1 MICLKFRT
9 GSLIVF
15 WFLDS
20 GHGLHGDVSVRVEVV
35 DHGIVVLIRVL
46 VADLLA
52 EFLHVSYFFGGV
64 DGSGLLF
71 CGQLFVV
78 LDFSG

>member
-1 MICLKFRT
+1 MFL
-9 GSLIVF
+9 
-15 WFLDS
+15 FLDS
-20 GHGLHGDVSVRVEVV
+20 GHGLHGAVSVRVEVV
-35 DHGIVVLIRVL
+35 DHGVVVLIRVL

-52 EFLHVSYFFGGV
+52 EFLHVSYFFLGG
-64 DGSGLLF
+64 DDSGLLF

>member
-1 MICLKFRT
+1 MFL
-9 GSLIVF
+9 
-15 WFLDS
+15 FLDS
-20 GHGLHGDVSVRVEVV
+20 GHGLHGAVSVRVEVV
-35 DHGIVVLIRVL
+35 DHGVVVLIRVL

-52 EFLHVSYFFGGV
+52 EFLHVSYFFWGGV
-64 DGSGLLF
+64 DDSGLLF

>member
-1 MICLKFRT
+1 MFL
-9 GSLIVF
+9 
-15 WFLDS
+15 FLDS
-20 GHGLHGDVSVRVEVV
+20 GHGLHGAVSVRVEVV
-35 DHGIVVLIRVL
+35 DHGVVVLIRVL

-52 EFLHVSYFFGGV
+52 EFLHVSYFFWGV
-64 DGSGLLF
+64 DDSGLLF

>member
-1 MICLKFRT
+1 MFL
-9 GSLIVF
+9 
-15 WFLDS
+15 FLDS
-20 GHGLHGDVSVRVEVV
+20 GHGLHGAVSVRVEVV
-35 DHGIVVLIRVL
+35 DHGVVVLIRVL

-52 EFLHVSYFFGGV
+52 EFLHVSYFFWGG
-64 DGSGLLF
+64 DDSGLLF